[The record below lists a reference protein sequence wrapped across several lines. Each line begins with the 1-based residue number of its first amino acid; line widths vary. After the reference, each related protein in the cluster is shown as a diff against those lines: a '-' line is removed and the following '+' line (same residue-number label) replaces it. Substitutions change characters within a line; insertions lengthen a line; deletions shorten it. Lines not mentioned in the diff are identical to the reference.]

1 MAISILLIIAFQAY
15 WVRKLFNEE
24 KSAVLKSADVVFRE
38 SIYRL
43 QAQRF
48 TSDTMVFKGMPGD
61 NLFMGDIVEAVNT
74 VKNTGK
80 DSAGKFMISV
90 DAETDGRMHAA
101 QQFRRD
107 AFAFEPFADG
117 GGAAAAANHSD
128 IARGLVNHSV
138 QTDLVVTV
146 PARDDDDVRGGRD
159 AQRLQ
164 RRDKIIGDQMNLFV
178 RKLVASGEVRAVVNH
193 CDVKIQQPSGFGN
206 SLANVA
212 TATNNQFQWRT
223 RNL

>member
-1 MAISILLIIAFQAY
+1 MNKLNTARILMAISILLIIAFQAY

-90 DAETDGRMHAA
+90 DAETDGSI
-101 QQFRRD
+101 QFKKD
-107 AFAFEPFADG
+107 TMVYVDTKE
-117 GGAAAAANHSD
+117 
-128 IARGLVNHSV
+128 
-138 QTDLVVTV
+138 
-146 PARDDDDVRGGRD
+146 
-159 AQRLQ
+159 
-164 RRDKIIGDQMNLFV
+164 
-178 RKLVASGEVRAVVNH
+178 
-193 CDVKIQQPSGFGN
+193 
-206 SLANVA
+206 
-212 TATNNQFQWRT
+212 
-223 RNL
+223 